1 MAKKRRNMTIIIIIG
16 RTISFQFVILLLHI
30 ALEIQRLAQSEQ
42 DPDRVQILEELAMY
56 VEGIMP
62 PQAFG

>member
-1 MAKKRRNMTIIIIIG
+1 MKG
-16 RTISFQFVILLLHI
+16 FVS
-30 ALEIQRLAQSEQ
+30 EIQRLAQSEQ

>member
-1 MAKKRRNMTIIIIIG
+1 MNDEQVASLTVKG
-16 RTISFQFVILLLHI
+16 FVS
-30 ALEIQRLAQSEQ
+30 EIQRLAQSEQ